1 MIAAFRD
8 ANRALALL
16 ALTWLG
22 AGDAMAEDQKF
33 ATPVGTIV
41 IDVDSQWRPAE
52 MTAEGMSGIAFEVG
66 SGGRTMNLLLGT
78 VDGLD
83 ERFDAAQVRKLV
95 EELRKSEDTGGKS
108 TTEVTDYTGR
118 ATNGSYFQVTG
129 APGIA
134 PKEGE
139 YRWMITGM
147 VATDNAPLI
156 FTIAWNE
163 GGKAVADRAFASIKG
178 LRFASR

>member
-1 MIAAFRD
+1 MFIHSR
-8 ANRALALL
+8 RGTALL
-16 ALTWLG
+16 SLLSCGFA
-22 AGDAMAEDQKF
+22 AAPVCAEDQKF

-78 VDGLD
+78 VDGVD
-83 ERFDAAQVRKLV
+83 ERFDAAGVRNLV
-95 EELRKSEDTGGKS
+95 EELRQSEETDGKS
-108 TTEVTDYTGR
+108 TTEVTDYTGS
-118 ATNGSYFQVTG
+118 ATNGFYFVVTG
-129 APGIA
+129 VPGTTPRA
-134 PKEGE
+134 GE

-147 VATDNAPLI
+147 VVTDNAPLV

-163 GGKAVADRAFASIKG
+163 GGKAVADRAFASVKG
-178 LRFASR
+178 LRIARR

>member
-1 MIAAFRD
+1 MFMQLRRAIAIVSLMSSGFAASPVF
-8 ANRALALL
+8 
-16 ALTWLG
+16 
-22 AGDAMAEDQKF
+22 AEDQKF
-33 ATPVGTIV
+33 VTPVGTIV

-52 MTAEGMSGIAFEVG
+52 MTAEGMSGLAFEVG

-83 ERFDAAQVRKLV
+83 ERFDAAEVRKLV
-95 EELRKSEDTGGKS
+95 EELRKSEGTDGKS
-108 TTEVTDYTGR
+108 TTEVTDYRGS

-129 APGIA
+129 VPGIA

-147 VATDNAPLI
+147 VVTDNAPLI

-163 GGKAVADRAFASIKG
+163 GGKAVADRAFASVKG
-178 LRFASR
+178 LRFVSR